1 MEGDFDS
8 QFFNKLVNSFKIAF
22 GSPLLQKCVA
32 VNRKRKILNIF
43 VLYFCSLGIILFTKL
58 IIQGAVFKT
67 FCNSYQRKRIQQHF
81 RSFGK
86 ITASFRN
93 GLILSTLWSNIFRV
107 CSHDKF

>member
-43 VLYFCSLGIILFTKL
+43 VLYFLFFGDNFIYKIDNSGCSI
-58 IIQGAVFKT
+58 
-67 FCNSYQRKRIQQHF
+67 
-81 RSFGK
+81 
-86 ITASFRN
+86 
-93 GLILSTLWSNIFRV
+93 
-107 CSHDKF
+107 